1 MFYSDTVSCEITY
14 SSDIY
19 CTQETYDSSASP
31 CFQETKQDLCL
42 YSYLFPLMHFMRHS
56 HIIHPSVPPTFF
68 CSRLSLGLFSPS
80 FPFHRNH
87 AGWSAR
93 SVVLFNMHSP
103 FLLLYYCP
111 TGGRGPFLRPD
122 NGRRLDREH
131 GGHVPFATPRYLS
144 ILPPFSPTLFNSTLI
159 LLQERKTWEPSMLP
173 KPPGP
178 QLYTYY

>member
-1 MFYSDTVSCEITY
+1 
-14 SSDIY
+14 
-19 CTQETYDSSASP
+19 
-31 CFQETKQDLCL
+31 
-42 YSYLFPLMHFMRHS
+42 MHFVLFS
-56 HIIHPSVPPTFF
+56 HYPPFSPSHFF
-68 CSRLSLGLFSPS
+68 CTRPSLGLFSPS

-87 AGWSAR
+87 AGWSAL

-111 TGGRGPFLRPD
+111 TGGGGPFLRPD

-159 LLQERKTWEPSMLP
+159 LLQERKTWEPSMRP
-173 KPPGP
+173 KPSGP